1 MEVKMIE
8 LIGGTYVSEK
18 WFYVDCDGLVREK
31 QSNKIIGVIKN
42 FDDVKNK
49 YNKKLNKGE

>member
-1 MEVKMIE
+1 MIE

>member
-1 MEVKMIE
+1 MIE

-18 WFYVDCDGLVREK
+18 YYYVDYDGLVREK
-31 QSNKIIGVIKN
+31 QSNKIIGVMKN